1 MNAEKVESVK
11 QCEPPVLRA
20 FASEE
25 FGSIRSIMIDSDPW
39 FVGKDVAAALGY
51 GDTDQALRKHV
62 DTEDRLTRRFN
73 GSGQNRLMTVI
84 NESGLYALIFGSK
97 LDSAKRFKRWVTSEV
112 LPAIRK
118 TGGYSVQSKGQ
129 QRFDLMNQEVLAI
142 QEGQAAM
149 MDKLAA
155 LELSRKQDRQ
165 ALDNVLFVCKQLS
178 EKIQGMN
185 QERQPGSFT
194 PRHNPKG
201 RSEWRSEIY
210 ELVNKIV
217 RLNGSTMKAVLK
229 QGYDYLGRNY
239 GWYFKDE
246 RRMFVECTGYK
257 GDIAQISGLDIIESS
272 EMYKSI
278 FMSIMKDRY
287 ENEKHDAETKKG
299 IQAAL
304 TRKPPMIPADMIPT
318 RHKAED
324 LPMVLSPENPGSNDI
339 KIVAEVQAVEVEATA
354 VKEPKKKSYYY
365 KPSITLPIIK
375 PIAEKRGDK
384 TVGYWVTYQKIYDI
398 VGVAKMNRLTKAY
411 VRAHNRLPKSKT
423 DIFAESE
430 KNMKIFKE
438 AAKALDAVS

>member
-1 MNAEKVESVK
+1 MNAEKVESIN
-11 QCEPPVLRA
+11 QCEPSALKA
-20 FASEE
+20 FTSEE
-25 FGSIRSIMIDSDPW
+25 FGSVRSIMIDSAPW

-62 DTEDRLTRRFN
+62 DAEDKLTRRFN

-118 TGGYSVQSKGQ
+118 TGSYAVQSKGQ
-129 QRFDLMNQEVLAI
+129 QRFDLMNQEVIAI
-142 QEGQAAM
+142 QESQAAM
-149 MDKLAA
+149 MTKLEA

-178 EKIQGMN
+178 EKVQGMN
-185 QERQPGSFT
+185 QARQPGSFT
-194 PRHNPKG
+194 PRRDPKG

-246 RRMFVECTGYK
+246 RRMFVERTGYK

-278 FMSIMKDRY
+278 FMSIMKDRL
-287 ENEKHDAETKKG
+287 EIEKDNAAAKSG
-299 IQAAL
+299 IVSAL
-304 TRKPPMIPADMIPT
+304 SKAKNPPVIPADAIPK
-318 RHKAED
+318 RR
-324 LPMVLSPENPGSNDI
+324 V
-339 KIVAEVQAVEVEATA
+339 VEAEPVVEA
-354 VKEPKKKSYYY
+354 ECRVVEPEEPAPIADEPKKKKYY
-365 KPSITLPIIK
+365 KASITLPIIK

-398 VGVAKMNRLTKAY
+398 VGVTKMNRLTKAY
-411 VRAHNRLPKSKT
+411 VRAHNRPPKSKT

-438 AAKALDAVS
+438 AAKALDALS

>member
-1 MNAEKVESVK
+1 
-11 QCEPPVLRA
+11 
-20 FASEE
+20 
-25 FGSIRSIMIDSDPW
+25 MITSC
-39 FVGKDVAAALGY
+39 LY
-51 GDTDQALRKHV
+51 
-62 DTEDRLTRRFN
+62 
-73 GSGQNRLMTVI
+73 VI
-84 NESGLYALIFGSK
+84 
-97 LDSAKRFKRWVTSEV
+97 
-112 LPAIRK
+112 
-118 TGGYSVQSKGQ
+118 
-129 QRFDLMNQEVLAI
+129 
-142 QEGQAAM
+142 
-149 MDKLAA
+149 
-155 LELSRKQDRQ
+155 
-165 ALDNVLFVCKQLS
+165 CKQLS

-185 QERQPGSFT
+185 QARQPGSFT
-194 PRHNPKG
+194 PRHDPKG

-229 QGYDYLGRNY
+229 QGYDYLCRNY

-246 RRMFVECTGYK
+246 RRMFVERTGYK

-278 FMSIMKDRY
+278 FMSIMKDRL
-287 ENEKHDAETKKG
+287 EIEKDNAAAKSG
-299 IQAAL
+299 IVSAL
-304 TRKPPMIPADMIPT
+304 SKRTNPPVIPADAIPK
-318 RHKAED
+318 RRAAE
-324 LPMVLSPENPGSNDI
+324 PEP
-339 KIVAEVQAVEVEATA
+339 VVEAECR
-354 VKEPKKKSYYY
+354 VVESKEPVPIVVEPKKKKYY
-365 KPSITLPIIK
+365 KASITLPIIK

>member
-1 MNAEKVESVK
+1 MNAEKVESVR
-11 QCEPPVLRA
+11 QGEPSVLRA

-25 FGSIRSIMIDSDPW
+25 FSIRSIMIDSDPW
-39 FVGKDVAAALGY
+39 FIGKDVAAALGY

-62 DTEDRLTRRFN
+62 DTEDKLTRRFN

-118 TGGYSVQSKGQ
+118 SGSYSVQSKGQ
-129 QRFDLMNQEVLAI
+129 QRFDLMNHEVLAI

-149 MDKLAA
+149 MSKLEA

-178 EKIQGMN
+178 EKVQGMN
-185 QERQPGSFT
+185 QTRQPGSFT
-194 PRHNPKG
+194 PRHDPKG

-246 RRMFVECTGYK
+246 RRMFVERTGYK
-257 GDIAQISGLDIIESS
+257 GDITQISGLDIIESS

-278 FMSIMKDRY
+278 FLSIMKDRL
-287 ENEKHDAETKKG
+287 EIEKDNAAAKSG
-299 IQAAL
+299 IVSAL
-304 TRKPPMIPADMIPT
+304 SKRTKPPIIPADAIPKRRT
-318 RHKAED
+318 AE
-324 LPMVLSPENPGSNDI
+324 PEPVVEAECRVVESEEPAS
-339 KIVAEVQAVEVEATA
+339 IVAES
-354 VKEPKKKSYYY
+354 KKKKYY
-365 KPSITLPIIK
+365 KTSITFPIIK

-384 TVGYWVTYQKIYDI
+384 TVGCWVTYQKVYDI
-398 VGVAKMNRLTKAY
+398 IGIAKMNRLTKAY
-411 VRAHNRLPKSKT
+411 VRAHNRPPKSKT

>member
-118 TGGYSVQSKGQ
+118 TGSYTVKTTGQ
-129 QRFDLMNQEVLAI
+129 QRFELMNQEVLAVQKI
-142 QEGQAAM
+142 QNEM
-149 MDKLAA
+149 MAKLDAFETA
-155 LELSRKQDRQ
+155 RKQDRQ
-165 ALDNVLFVCKQLS
+165 AIDNVLFVCKQL
-178 EKIQGMN
+178 
-185 QERQPGSFT
+185 ERKLQSTQPGSYT
-194 PRHNPKG
+194 PRQTPKG
-201 RSEWRSEIY
+201 RSEWRTEVY
-210 ELVNKIV
+210 DLANKIV
-217 RLNGSTMKAVLK
+217 SLTGLTLNCVLH

-239 GWYFKDE
+239 GWFFEDARKE
-246 RRMFVECTGYK
+246 FVRQTDYK
-257 GDIAQISGLDIIESS
+257 GSLKNISGLDVIEAS

-278 FMSIMKDRY
+278 FMSIMKDRC
-287 ENEKHDAETKKG
+287 ENEKHNAEVKKG
-299 IQAAL
+299 IKGVL
-304 TRKPPMIPADMIPT
+304 TKTPPIIPADAIPK
-318 RHKAED
+318 RRAAA
-324 LPMVLSPENPGSNDI
+324 PEP
-339 KIVAEVQAVEVEATA
+339 VVEAECR
-354 VKEPKKKSYYY
+354 VVESEEPVPIVVESKKKKYY
-365 KPSITLPIIK
+365 KASITLPIIK

>member
-20 FASEE
+20 FANEE

-142 QEGQAAM
+142 QESQAAM
-149 MDKLAA
+149 MDKLDA

-185 QERQPGSFT
+185 QARQPGSFT
-194 PRHNPKG
+194 PRHDPKG

-229 QGYDYLGRNY
+229 QGYDYLCRNY

-246 RRMFVECTGYK
+246 RRMFVERTGYK

-278 FMSIMKDRY
+278 FMSIMKDRL
-287 ENEKHDAETKKG
+287 EIEKDNAAAKSG
-299 IQAAL
+299 IVSAL
-304 TRKPPMIPADMIPT
+304 SKRANPPVIPADAIPK
-318 RHKAED
+318 RRAAE
-324 LPMVLSPENPGSNDI
+324 PEP
-339 KIVAEVQAVEVEATA
+339 VVEAECR
-354 VKEPKKKSYYY
+354 VVESKEPVPIVVESKKKKYY
-365 KPSITLPIIK
+365 KASITLPIIK

>member
-97 LDSAKRFKRWVTSEV
+97 LDSAKRFKHWVTSEV

-142 QEGQAAM
+142 QESQAAM
-149 MDKLAA
+149 MDKLDA

-185 QERQPGSFT
+185 QARQPGSFT
-194 PRHNPKG
+194 PRHDPKG

-210 ELVNKIV
+210 ELANKIV

-246 RRMFVECTGYK
+246 RRMFVERTGYK
-257 GDIAQISGLDIIESS
+257 GDVSQISGLDIIESS

-278 FMSIMKDRY
+278 FMSIMKDRL
-287 ENEKHDAETKKG
+287 EIEKDN
-299 IQAAL
+299 AAAKSGTVL
-304 TRKPPMIPADMIPT
+304 ALSKRTNPPVIPADAIPK
-318 RHKAED
+318 RRAAE
-324 LPMVLSPENPGSNDI
+324 PEP
-339 KIVAEVQAVEVEATA
+339 VVEAECR
-354 VKEPKKKSYYY
+354 VVESKEPVPIVVESKKKKYY
-365 KPSITLPIIK
+365 KASITLPIIK

>member
-1 MNAEKVESVK
+1 MNAEKVENVK

-39 FVGKDVAAALGY
+39 FVGKDVATALGY

-118 TGGYSVQSKGQ
+118 TGGYSIQSKGQ

-142 QEGQAAM
+142 QESQAAM
-149 MDKLAA
+149 MDKLDA

-185 QERQPGSFT
+185 QARQPGSFT
-194 PRHNPKG
+194 PRHDPKG

-229 QGYDYLGRNY
+229 QGYDYLCRNY

-246 RRMFVECTGYK
+246 RRMFVERTGYK

-278 FMSIMKDRY
+278 FMSIMKDRL
-287 ENEKHDAETKKG
+287 EIEKDNAAAKSG
-299 IQAAL
+299 IVSAL
-304 TRKPPMIPADMIPT
+304 SKRANPPVIPADAIPK
-318 RHKAED
+318 RRAAE
-324 LPMVLSPENPGSNDI
+324 PEP
-339 KIVAEVQAVEVEATA
+339 VVEAECR
-354 VKEPKKKSYYY
+354 VVESKEPVPIVVESKKKKYY
-365 KPSITLPIIK
+365 KASITLPIIK

>member
-1 MNAEKVESVK
+1 MNAEKVENVK

-118 TGGYSVQSKGQ
+118 TGGYSIQSKGQ

-142 QEGQAAM
+142 QESQAAM
-149 MDKLAA
+149 MDKLDA

-185 QERQPGSFT
+185 QARQPGSFT
-194 PRHNPKG
+194 PRHDPKV

-229 QGYDYLGRNY
+229 QGYDYLCRNY

-246 RRMFVECTGYK
+246 RRMFVERTGYK

-278 FMSIMKDRY
+278 FMSIMKDRL
-287 ENEKHDAETKKG
+287 EIEKDNAAAKSG
-299 IQAAL
+299 IVSAL
-304 TRKPPMIPADMIPT
+304 SKRANPPVIPADAIPK
-318 RHKAED
+318 RRAAE
-324 LPMVLSPENPGSNDI
+324 PEP
-339 KIVAEVQAVEVEATA
+339 VVEAECR
-354 VKEPKKKSYYY
+354 VVESKEPVPIVVESKKKKYY
-365 KPSITLPIIK
+365 KASITLPIIK

>member
-51 GDTDQALRKHV
+51 EDTDQALRKHV

-118 TGGYSVQSKGQ
+118 TGSYTVKTTGQ
-129 QRFDLMNQEVLAI
+129 QRFELMNQEVLAVQKI
-142 QEGQAAM
+142 QNEM
-149 MDKLAA
+149 MAKLDAFETA
-155 LELSRKQDRQ
+155 RKQDRQ
-165 ALDNVLFVCKQLS
+165 AIDNVLFVCKQL
-178 EKIQGMN
+178 
-185 QERQPGSFT
+185 ERKLQSTQPGSYT
-194 PRHNPKG
+194 PRQTPKG
-201 RSEWRSEIY
+201 RSEWRTEVY
-210 ELVNKIV
+210 DLANKIV
-217 RLNGSTMKAVLK
+217 SLTGLTLNCVLH

-239 GWYFKDE
+239 GWFFEDARKE
-246 RRMFVECTGYK
+246 FVRQTDYK
-257 GDIAQISGLDIIESS
+257 GSLKNISGLDVIEAS

-278 FMSIMKDRY
+278 FMSIMKDRC
-287 ENEKHDAETKKG
+287 ENEKHNAEVKKG
-299 IQAAL
+299 IKGVL
-304 TRKPPMIPADMIPT
+304 TKTPPIIPADAIPK
-318 RHKAED
+318 RRAAE
-324 LPMVLSPENPGSNDI
+324 PEP
-339 KIVAEVQAVEVEATA
+339 VVEAECR
-354 VKEPKKKSYYY
+354 VVESKEPVPIVVESKKKKYY
-365 KPSITLPIIK
+365 KASITLPIIK

>member
-11 QCEPPVLRA
+11 QCETPVLRA
-20 FASEE
+20 FASDE

-118 TGGYSVQSKGQ
+118 TGSYTVKTTGQ
-129 QRFDLMNQEVLAI
+129 QRFELMNQEVLAVQKI
-142 QEGQAAM
+142 QNEM
-149 MDKLAA
+149 MAKLDAFETA
-155 LELSRKQDRQ
+155 RKQDRQ
-165 ALDNVLFVCKQLS
+165 AIDNVLFVCKQL
-178 EKIQGMN
+178 
-185 QERQPGSFT
+185 ERKLQSTQPGSYT
-194 PRHNPKG
+194 PRQTPKG
-201 RSEWRSEIY
+201 RSEWRTEVY
-210 ELVNKIV
+210 DLANKIV
-217 RLNGSTMKAVLK
+217 SLTGLTLNCVLH

-239 GWYFKDE
+239 GWFFEDARKE
-246 RRMFVECTGYK
+246 FVRQTDYK
-257 GDIAQISGLDIIESS
+257 GSLKNISGLDVIEAS

-278 FMSIMKDRY
+278 FMSIMKDRC
-287 ENEKHDAETKKG
+287 ENEKHNAEVKKG
-299 IQAAL
+299 IKGVL
-304 TRKPPMIPADMIPT
+304 TKTPPIIPADAIPK
-318 RHKAED
+318 RRAAE
-324 LPMVLSPENPGSNDI
+324 PEPVVEAECRVVESEEPVS
-339 KIVAEVQAVEVEATA
+339 IVAES
-354 VKEPKKKSYYY
+354 KKKKYY
-365 KPSITLPIIK
+365 KASITLPIIK

-411 VRAHNRLPKSKT
+411 VRAHNRPPKSKT

>member
-118 TGGYSVQSKGQ
+118 TGSYTVKTTGQ
-129 QRFDLMNQEVLAI
+129 QRFELMNQEVLAVQKI
-142 QEGQAAM
+142 QNEM
-149 MDKLAA
+149 MAKLDAFETA
-155 LELSRKQDRQ
+155 RKQDRQ
-165 ALDNVLFVCKQLS
+165 AIDNVLFVCKQL
-178 EKIQGMN
+178 
-185 QERQPGSFT
+185 ERKLQSTQPGSYT
-194 PRHNPKG
+194 PRQTPKG
-201 RSEWRSEIY
+201 RSEWRTEVY
-210 ELVNKIV
+210 DLANKIV
-217 RLNGSTMKAVLK
+217 SLTGLTLNCVLH

-239 GWYFKDE
+239 GWFFEDARKE
-246 RRMFVECTGYK
+246 FVRQTDYK
-257 GDIAQISGLDIIESS
+257 GSLKNISGLDVIEAS

-278 FMSIMKDRY
+278 FMSIMKDRC
-287 ENEKHDAETKKG
+287 ENEKHNAEVKKG
-299 IQAAL
+299 IKGVL
-304 TRKPPMIPADMIPT
+304 TKTSPIIPADAIPK
-318 RHKAED
+318 RRAAE
-324 LPMVLSPENPGSNDI
+324 PEP
-339 KIVAEVQAVEVEATA
+339 VVEAECR
-354 VKEPKKKSYYY
+354 VVESEEPVPIVVESKKKKYY
-365 KPSITLPIIK
+365 KASITLPIIK

>member
-1 MNAEKVESVK
+1 MNAEKVENVK

-118 TGGYSVQSKGQ
+118 TGGYSIQSKDQ

-142 QEGQAAM
+142 QESQAAM
-149 MDKLAA
+149 MDKLDA

-185 QERQPGSFT
+185 QARQPGSFT
-194 PRHNPKG
+194 PRHDPKG

-229 QGYDYLGRNY
+229 QGYDYLCRNY

-246 RRMFVECTGYK
+246 RRMFVERTGYK

-278 FMSIMKDRY
+278 FMSIMKDRL
-287 ENEKHDAETKKG
+287 EIEKDNAAAKSG
-299 IQAAL
+299 IVSAL
-304 TRKPPMIPADMIPT
+304 SKRANPPVIPADAIPK
-318 RHKAED
+318 RRAAE
-324 LPMVLSPENPGSNDI
+324 PEP
-339 KIVAEVQAVEVEATA
+339 VVEAECR
-354 VKEPKKKSYYY
+354 VVESKEPVPIVVESKKKKYY
-365 KPSITLPIIK
+365 KASITLPIIK

>member
-118 TGGYSVQSKGQ
+118 TGSYTVKTTGQ
-129 QRFDLMNQEVLAI
+129 QRFELMNQEVLAVQKI
-142 QEGQAAM
+142 QNEM
-149 MDKLAA
+149 MAKLDAFETA
-155 LELSRKQDRQ
+155 RKQDRQ
-165 ALDNVLFVCKQLS
+165 AIDNVLFVCKQL
-178 EKIQGMN
+178 
-185 QERQPGSFT
+185 ERKLQSTQPGSYT
-194 PRHNPKG
+194 PRQTPKG
-201 RSEWRSEIY
+201 RSEWRTEVY
-210 ELVNKIV
+210 DLANKIV
-217 RLNGSTMKAVLK
+217 SLTGLTLNCVLH

-239 GWYFKDE
+239 GWFFEDARKE
-246 RRMFVECTGYK
+246 FVRQTDYK
-257 GDIAQISGLDIIESS
+257 GSLKNISGLDVIEAS

-278 FMSIMKDRY
+278 FMSIMKDRC
-287 ENEKHDAETKKG
+287 ENEKHNAEVKKG
-299 IQAAL
+299 IKGVL
-304 TRKPPMIPADMIPT
+304 TKTPPIIPADAIPK
-318 RHKAED
+318 RRAAE
-324 LPMVLSPENPGSNDI
+324 LEPV
-339 KIVAEVQAVEVEATA
+339 VEAECR
-354 VKEPKKKSYYY
+354 VVESKEPVPIVVEPKKKKYY
-365 KPSITLPIIK
+365 KASITLPIIK

>member
-118 TGGYSVQSKGQ
+118 TGSYTVKTTGQ
-129 QRFDLMNQEVLAI
+129 QRFELMNQEVLAVQKI
-142 QEGQAAM
+142 QNEM
-149 MDKLAA
+149 MAKLDAFETA
-155 LELSRKQDRQ
+155 RKQDRQ
-165 ALDNVLFVCKQLS
+165 AIDNVLFVCKQL
-178 EKIQGMN
+178 
-185 QERQPGSFT
+185 ERKLQSTQPGSYT
-194 PRHNPKG
+194 PRQTPKG
-201 RSEWRSEIY
+201 RSEWRTEVY
-210 ELVNKIV
+210 DLANKIV
-217 RLNGSTMKAVLK
+217 SLTGLTLNCVLH

-239 GWYFKDE
+239 GWFFEDARKE
-246 RRMFVECTGYK
+246 FVRQTDYK
-257 GDIAQISGLDIIESS
+257 GSLKNISGLDVIEAS

-278 FMSIMKDRY
+278 FMSIMKDRC
-287 ENEKHDAETKKG
+287 ENEKHNAEVKKG
-299 IQAAL
+299 IKGVL
-304 TRKPPMIPADMIPT
+304 TKTPPIIPADAIPK
-318 RHKAED
+318 RRAAE
-324 LPMVLSPENPGSNDI
+324 PEPVVEAECRVVESEEPVS
-339 KIVAEVQAVEVEATA
+339 IVAES
-354 VKEPKKKSYYY
+354 KKKKYY
-365 KPSITLPIIK
+365 KASITLPIIK

-411 VRAHNRLPKSKT
+411 VRAHNRPPKSKT